1 MSIYV
6 IKVKFSQ
13 NENHMNKV
21 VNDETSNLI
30 ILNQYIKD
38 LSYENFQKNGTQNF
52 NTKENNTNI
61 EINVIHEPYGE
72 INFGVSIKIT
82 INCKS
87 KKEKNTIF
95 HLELDYYGLF
105 KTENTELVDKNKLAS
120 EGARII
126 FPFARSIIASVTQNG
141 GFMPIILDNVNFN
154 LMKS

>member
-1 MSIYV
+1 
-6 IKVKFSQ
+6 
-13 NENHMNKV
+13 MNKV

-105 KTENTELVDKNKLAS
+105 KSENTELVDKNKLAS

-154 LMKS
+154 LMKG

>member
-1 MSIYV
+1 MSKV
-6 IKVKFSQ
+6 I
-13 NENHMNKV
+13 
-21 VNDETSNLI
+21 NDETINLI

-72 INFGVSIKIT
+72 TNFGVSIKIT
-82 INCKS
+82 INSKS
-87 KKEKNTIF
+87 KKESNTIF

-105 KTENTELVDKNKLAS
+105 KSEGKKLVDKNKLAS

>member
-1 MSIYV
+1 
-6 IKVKFSQ
+6 
-13 NENHMNKV
+13 MNKV
-21 VNDETSNLI
+21 VNDETTNLI

-52 NTKENNTNI
+52 DIKENSTNI

-87 KKEKNTIF
+87 KKEKNTVF

-105 KTENTELVDKNKLAS
+105 KSDNTKLVDKNKLAS

>member
-1 MSIYV
+1 
-6 IKVKFSQ
+6 
-13 NENHMNKV
+13 MNKV
-21 VNDETSNLI
+21 INNETSNLI

-52 NTKENNTNI
+52 NAKENNTNI
-61 EINVIHEPYGE
+61 EINVIHETYGQV
-72 INFGVSIKIT
+72 NFGVSIKIT

-87 KKEKNTIF
+87 KKEKNTVF

-105 KTENTELVDKNKLAS
+105 KSENTKLVDKNKLAS

-126 FPFARSIIASVTQNG
+126 FPFARSVIASITQNG

>member
-1 MSIYV
+1 
-6 IKVKFSQ
+6 
-13 NENHMNKV
+13 MNKV
-21 VNDETSNLI
+21 VNDETNNLI

-105 KTENTELVDKNKLAS
+105 KSENTKLVDNNKLAS

>member
-1 MSIYV
+1 MD
-6 IKVKFSQ
+6 
-13 NENHMNKV
+13 KV

-87 KKEKNTIF
+87 KKEKNTVF

-105 KTENTELVDKNKLAS
+105 KSENTKLVDKNKLAS

>member
-1 MSIYV
+1 
-6 IKVKFSQ
+6 
-13 NENHMNKV
+13 MNKV

-87 KKEKNTIF
+87 KKEKNTVF

-105 KTENTELVDKNKLAS
+105 KSENTKLVDKNKLVS

-154 LMKS
+154 LIKS

>member
-1 MSIYV
+1 
-6 IKVKFSQ
+6 
-13 NENHMNKV
+13 MNKV
-21 VNDETSNLI
+21 INDETSNLI

-52 NTKENNTNI
+52 DINENSTNF

-87 KKEKNTIF
+87 KKEKNTVF

-105 KTENTELVDKNKLAS
+105 KSENTNLVDKNKLAS

-141 GFMPIILDNVNFN
+141 GFMPIILDNVNFS

>member
-1 MSIYV
+1 
-6 IKVKFSQ
+6 
-13 NENHMNKV
+13 MNKV
-21 VNDETSNLI
+21 VNDEKSNLI

-38 LSYENFQKNGTQNF
+38 LSYENFEKNETQNF

-72 INFGVSIKIT
+72 INFGVSIRIT

-87 KKEKNTIF
+87 KKENNTIF

-105 KTENTELVDKNKLAS
+105 KSEGKKLVDKNKLAS

>member
-1 MSIYV
+1 
-6 IKVKFSQ
+6 
-13 NENHMNKV
+13 MNKV
-21 VNDETSNLI
+21 VNDETNNLI

-87 KKEKNTIF
+87 KKENNTIF

-105 KTENTELVDKNKLAS
+105 KAENTNLVNKNKLAS

-154 LMKS
+154 LIKS

>member
-1 MSIYV
+1 
-6 IKVKFSQ
+6 
-13 NENHMNKV
+13 MNKV

-105 KTENTELVDKNKLAS
+105 KSEGKKLVDKNKLAS

-141 GFMPIILDNVNFN
+141 GFMPIILDNINFN

>member
-1 MSIYV
+1 
-6 IKVKFSQ
+6 
-13 NENHMNKV
+13 MNKV
-21 VNDETSNLI
+21 VNDEISNLI

-87 KKEKNTIF
+87 KKENNTVF

-105 KTENTELVDKNKLAS
+105 KSENTKLVDKNKLAS

>member
-1 MSIYV
+1 
-6 IKVKFSQ
+6 
-13 NENHMNKV
+13 MNKV

-38 LSYENFQKNGTQNF
+38 LSYENFQKNGTQKF
-52 NTKENNTNI
+52 DIKENSTNI

-87 KKEKNTIF
+87 KKEKNTVF

-105 KTENTELVDKNKLAS
+105 KSENTKLVDKNKLVS

>member
-1 MSIYV
+1 MD
-6 IKVKFSQ
+6 
-13 NENHMNKV
+13 KV

-30 ILNQYIKD
+30 VLNQYIKD
-38 LSYENFQKNGTQNF
+38 LSYENFQKNETQNF
-52 NTKENNTNI
+52 NPKENNTNI
-61 EINVIHEPYGE
+61 EINVIHETYGE

-105 KTENTELVDKNKLAS
+105 KSENTELVDKNKLAS

-154 LMKS
+154 LMKG

>member
-1 MSIYV
+1 
-6 IKVKFSQ
+6 
-13 NENHMNKV
+13 MNKV
-21 VNDETSNLI
+21 INDETSNLI

-38 LSYENFQKNGTQNF
+38 LSYENFQKNENQNL
-52 NTKENNTNI
+52 NPKENNTNI
-61 EINVIHEPYGE
+61 EINVVHETYDE

-87 KKEKNTIF
+87 KKEENAIF

-105 KTENTELVDKNKLAS
+105 KTENIKLIDSNKLAS

-141 GFMPIILDNVNFN
+141 RYGPIILDNVNFK
-154 LMKS
+154 LMKA

>member
-1 MSIYV
+1 
-6 IKVKFSQ
+6 
-13 NENHMNKV
+13 MNKV
-21 VNDETSNLI
+21 INDEKSNLI

-72 INFGVSIKIT
+72 VNFGVSIKIT

-105 KTENTELVDKNKLAS
+105 KSENTKLVDKNKLVS

-154 LMKS
+154 LMKP

>member
-1 MSIYV
+1 
-6 IKVKFSQ
+6 
-13 NENHMNKV
+13 MNKV
-21 VNDETSNLI
+21 INDETSNLI

-38 LSYENFQKNGTQNF
+38 LSYENFQKNGTQTF
-52 NTKENNTNI
+52 NITENNTDI
-61 EINVIHEPYGE
+61 GINVIHETYGE

-105 KTENTELVDKNKLAS
+105 KSENTKLVDKNKLAS

-154 LMKS
+154 LLKS

>member
-1 MSIYV
+1 
-6 IKVKFSQ
+6 
-13 NENHMNKV
+13 MNKV

-38 LSYENFQKNGTQNF
+38 LSYENFEKNGTQNF
-52 NTKENNTNI
+52 NKKENNTNI
-61 EINVIHEPYGE
+61 EIKVIHEPYGE
-72 INFGVSIKIT
+72 INFGVTIKII

-105 KTENTELVDKNKLAS
+105 KSENTELVDKNKLAS

>member
-1 MSIYV
+1 
-6 IKVKFSQ
+6 
-13 NENHMNKV
+13 MNKV

-61 EINVIHEPYGE
+61 EINVVHEPYGE

-105 KTENTELVDKNKLAS
+105 KSENTKLVDKNKLAS

>member
-1 MSIYV
+1 MSKV
-6 IKVKFSQ
+6 I
-13 NENHMNKV
+13 
-21 VNDETSNLI
+21 NDETSNLI

-52 NTKENNTNI
+52 NTKENSTNI
-61 EINVIHEPYGE
+61 EINVIHEPYGK

-105 KTENTELVDKNKLAS
+105 KSENTKLVDKKKLVS

>member
-1 MSIYV
+1 
-6 IKVKFSQ
+6 
-13 NENHMNKV
+13 MNKV

-52 NTKENNTNI
+52 DIKENSTNI

-72 INFGVSIKIT
+72 INFGVGIKIT

-87 KKEKNTIF
+87 KKENNTVF

-105 KTENTELVDKNKLAS
+105 KSENTKLVDKNKLVS

>member
-1 MSIYV
+1 
-6 IKVKFSQ
+6 
-13 NENHMNKV
+13 MNKV

-52 NTKENNTNI
+52 DIKENSTNF
-61 EINVIHEPYGE
+61 EINVIDEPYGE

-87 KKEKNTIF
+87 KKEKNTVF

-105 KTENTELVDKNKLAS
+105 KSENTKHVDKSKLVS

>member
-1 MSIYV
+1 
-6 IKVKFSQ
+6 
-13 NENHMNKV
+13 MNKV

-61 EINVIHEPYGE
+61 EINVIHEPCGE

-105 KTENTELVDKNKLAS
+105 KSEGKKLVDKNKLAS

>member
-1 MSIYV
+1 MSKV
-6 IKVKFSQ
+6 I
-13 NENHMNKV
+13 
-21 VNDETSNLI
+21 NDKTSNLI

-38 LSYENFQKNGTQNF
+38 LSYENFQKNGTKNF
-52 NTKENNTNI
+52 NTKENSTNI
-61 EINVIHEPYGE
+61 EINVIHEPYGK

-105 KTENTELVDKNKLAS
+105 KSENTELVDKNKLAS

>member
-1 MSIYV
+1 
-6 IKVKFSQ
+6 
-13 NENHMNKV
+13 MNKV

-38 LSYENFQKNGTQNF
+38 LSYENFQKNGTQNL

-87 KKEKNTIF
+87 KKENNTIF
-95 HLELDYYGLF
+95 HLELDYCGLF
-105 KTENTELVDKNKLAS
+105 KSEGKKLVDKNKLAS

>member
-1 MSIYV
+1 MSKV
-6 IKVKFSQ
+6 I
-13 NENHMNKV
+13 
-21 VNDETSNLI
+21 NDETSNLI

-52 NTKENNTNI
+52 NTKENSTNI
-61 EINVIHEPYGE
+61 EINVIHEPYGK

-105 KTENTELVDKNKLAS
+105 KSENTELVEKNKLAS

-126 FPFARSIIASVTQNG
+126 FPFARSIIASITQNG
-141 GFMPIILDNVNFN
+141 GFMPIVLDNVNFN

>member
-1 MSIYV
+1 MSKV
-6 IKVKFSQ
+6 I
-13 NENHMNKV
+13 
-21 VNDETSNLI
+21 NDEKSNLI

-52 NTKENNTNI
+52 NTKENSTNI

-105 KTENTELVDKNKLAS
+105 KSENTKLVDKNKLAS

-141 GFMPIILDNVNFN
+141 GFMPIFLDNVNFN

>member
-1 MSIYV
+1 MSKV
-6 IKVKFSQ
+6 I
-13 NENHMNKV
+13 NE
-21 VNDETSNLI
+21 ETSNLV
-30 ILNQYIKD
+30 ILNQFIKD

-52 NTKENNTNI
+52 NTKENSTNI
-61 EINVIHEPYGE
+61 EINVIHEPYGK

-105 KTENTELVDKNKLAS
+105 KSENTELVDKNKLAS

>member
-1 MSIYV
+1 
-6 IKVKFSQ
+6 
-13 NENHMNKV
+13 MNKV
-21 VNDETSNLI
+21 INDETSNLI

-87 KKEKNTIF
+87 KKEKNTVF

-105 KTENTELVDKNKLAS
+105 KSENTKLVDKNKLVS

>member
-1 MSIYV
+1 MSKV
-6 IKVKFSQ
+6 I
-13 NENHMNKV
+13 
-21 VNDETSNLI
+21 NDETSNLI

-52 NTKENNTNI
+52 NTKENSTNI
-61 EINVIHEPYGE
+61 EINVIHEPYGK

-105 KTENTELVDKNKLAS
+105 KSENTEFVNKNKLIS

-154 LMKS
+154 LMKG

>member
-1 MSIYV
+1 
-6 IKVKFSQ
+6 
-13 NENHMNKV
+13 MNKV

-38 LSYENFQKNGTQNF
+38 LSYENFEKNGTQNF

-105 KTENTELVDKNKLAS
+105 KSENTKLVDKNKLAS

>member
-1 MSIYV
+1 MSKV
-6 IKVKFSQ
+6 I
-13 NENHMNKV
+13 
-21 VNDETSNLI
+21 NDEKSNLI

-52 NTKENNTNI
+52 NTKENSTNI

-105 KTENTELVDKNKLAS
+105 KSENTELVDKNKLAS

-126 FPFARSIIASVTQNG
+126 FPFARSLIASVTQNG

-154 LMKS
+154 LMNS

>member
-1 MSIYV
+1 
-6 IKVKFSQ
+6 
-13 NENHMNKV
+13 MNKV
-21 VNDETSNLI
+21 VNDETCNLI

-52 NTKENNTNI
+52 DIKENSTNF

-87 KKEKNTIF
+87 KKEKNTVF

-105 KTENTELVDKNKLAS
+105 KSENTKLVDKNKLAS

>member
-1 MSIYV
+1 
-6 IKVKFSQ
+6 
-13 NENHMNKV
+13 MNKV
-21 VNDETSNLI
+21 INDETSNLI

-38 LSYENFQKNGTQNF
+38 LSYENFEKNETQNF

-87 KKEKNTIF
+87 KKEENAIF

-105 KTENTELVDKNKLAS
+105 KTENIKLIDSNKLAS

-141 GFMPIILDNVNFN
+141 RYGPIILDNVNFK
-154 LMKS
+154 LMKA

>member
-1 MSIYV
+1 
-6 IKVKFSQ
+6 
-13 NENHMNKV
+13 MNKV

-52 NTKENNTNI
+52 NIKENSTNI

-72 INFGVSIKIT
+72 VNFGVNIKIT

-87 KKEKNTIF
+87 KKEKNTVF

-105 KTENTELVDKNKLAS
+105 KSENTKLVDKNKLVS

>member
-1 MSIYV
+1 MSKV
-6 IKVKFSQ
+6 I
-13 NENHMNKV
+13 
-21 VNDETSNLI
+21 NDETSNLI

-52 NTKENNTNI
+52 NTKENSTNI
-61 EINVIHEPYGE
+61 EINVIHEPYGK

-105 KTENTELVDKNKLAS
+105 KSENTELVDKNKLAS

-126 FPFARSIIASVTQNG
+126 FPFARSIIASITQNG
-141 GFMPIILDNVNFN
+141 GFMPIVLDNVNFN

>member
-1 MSIYV
+1 
-6 IKVKFSQ
+6 
-13 NENHMNKV
+13 MNKV

-38 LSYENFQKNGTQNF
+38 LSYENFQKNGTQKF
-52 NTKENNTNI
+52 DIKENSTNI

-105 KTENTELVDKNKLAS
+105 KSENTKLVGENKLAS

-141 GFMPIILDNVNFN
+141 GFMPIILDNINFS